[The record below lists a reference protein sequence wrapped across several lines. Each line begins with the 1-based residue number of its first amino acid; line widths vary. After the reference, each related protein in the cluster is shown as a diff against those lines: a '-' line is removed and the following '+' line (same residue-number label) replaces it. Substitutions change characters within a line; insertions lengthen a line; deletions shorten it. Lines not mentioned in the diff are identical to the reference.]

1 MNAKELLGRLEPHVG
16 LASSLAGALGFGSV
30 MALATDAGEMFVEH
44 TGAATL
50 LAAAALSLGFAL
62 SEAASGHGARA
73 RRRRALDALRR
84 TFATMSPRRRRLVAR
99 ALDSG
104 CVSLSSHDPDA
115 AELCRLGILRAP
127 ALLAETLPN
136 DFAVNP
142 AVVLEVR
149 EHREEWLG
157 L

>member
-16 LASSLAGALGFGSV
+16 LASSPAGALGFGSV

-44 TGAATL
+44 TG
-50 LAAAALSLGFAL
+50 
-62 SEAASGHGARA
+62 
-73 RRRRALDALRR
+73 
-84 TFATMSPRRRRLVAR
+84 
-99 ALDSG
+99 
-104 CVSLSSHDPDA
+104 A